1 MKYNMLRLPLLF
13 LLVLV
18 KLTALTTLA
27 LAEPSLNLDRN
38 TDPSSSDSGD
48 LADRGE
54 IAGIFVSDK
63 ADDDEDGAMNT
74 VLVLT
79 NEYKGDE
86 LVRQSLCSFDIED
99 VTDNKFFQ
107 VSRLNSSPLFL

>member
-1 MKYNMLRLPLLF
+1 MLRLPLLF

-27 LAEPSLNLDRN
+27 LAEPSLNLDPN

-54 IAGIFVSDK
+54 IAGILVSEK
-63 ADDDEDGAMNT
+63 DDDKDGAMNT

-86 LVRQSLCSFDIED
+86 LVRQSFCAIDIED
-99 VTDNKFFQ
+99 VTDSKFFQ
-107 VSRLNSSPLFL
+107 VSRLNSSPPQSSP